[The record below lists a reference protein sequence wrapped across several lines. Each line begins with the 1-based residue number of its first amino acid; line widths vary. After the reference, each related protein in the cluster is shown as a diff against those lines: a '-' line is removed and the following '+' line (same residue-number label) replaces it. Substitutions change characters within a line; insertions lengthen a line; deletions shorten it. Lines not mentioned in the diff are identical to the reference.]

1 MVQNTDIR
9 YTDSLDTDNIEIGY
23 RYSIQYM
30 VLTLEDKHKTYQI
43 SIIEYGVK
51 LRVWLKQ
58 IFIII
63 NYQQKNFG
71 KILEKRFINNQT

>member
-9 YTDSLDTDNIEIGY
+9 YTDSLDTDSIEIGY

-30 VLTLEDKHKTYQI
+30 VLTLDKHKTYQI

-51 LRVWLKQ
+51 LRVQLKQ

-63 NYQQKNFG
+63 NYHQKSFR
-71 KILEKRFINNQT
+71 KILKKRFINNET